1 MYVRL
6 RTNIPNRRKQMQRLD
21 KYLSEAGVES
31 RRKIKEVIRS
41 GRVCVDGV
49 VVKLPDQ
56 KLDEETAVVT
66 LDGAEVLRGSQTVVL
81 MMNKPAGCVTA
92 ASDAK
97 DKTVMEY
104 LPKEYKRLMPI
115 GRLDKETEGLL
126 LFTNDGYLA
135 HRLLSPKRGIEKT
148 YYAEHEGTVTAED
161 IAIFAQGCVL
171 KDGTKCLPAVLER
184 IDDGKCLVRVREGKY
199 HQVRRMMASLHKPVV
214 YLRRISEGTLSL
226 GELPIGMT
234 RKLTER
240 EIEQL
245 ESVDF
250 DEKFFKDF

>member
-1 MYVRL
+1 
-6 RTNIPNRRKQMQRLD
+6 MQRLD

-31 RRKIKEVIRS
+31 RRKIKDVIRS
-41 GRVCVDGV
+41 GRVCVNGAV
-49 VVKLPDQ
+49 VTVPEQ
-56 KLDEETAVVT
+56 KIEETTAVVT
-66 LDGAEVLRGSQTVVL
+66 LDGNEIRRGSRTIVL

-92 ASDAK
+92 ASDVK

-104 LPKEYKRLMPI
+104 LPKEYERLMPI

-148 YYAEHEGTVTAED
+148 YYAEHEGTVTQED
-161 IAIFAQGCVL
+161 MDLFADGCVL

-184 IDDGKCLVRVREGKY
+184 LGEGKCLVRVREGKY
-199 HQVRRMMASLHKPVV
+199 HQVRRMMASLHKPVR
-214 YLRRISEGTLSL
+214 YLKRISEGTLEL
-226 GELPIGMT
+226 KDLPIGMT
-234 RKLTER
+234 RELSTE
-240 EIEQL
+240 EVAKL

-250 DEKFFKDF
+250 DEKFFKIP